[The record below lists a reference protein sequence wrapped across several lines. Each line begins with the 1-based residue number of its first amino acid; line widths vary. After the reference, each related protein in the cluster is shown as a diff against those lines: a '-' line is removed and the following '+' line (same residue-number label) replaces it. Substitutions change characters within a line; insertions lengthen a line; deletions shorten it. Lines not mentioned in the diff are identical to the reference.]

1 MPKVTSKDGTTIAY
15 DKAGQ
20 GLAVILVEG
29 ALGSRRASAELAK
42 LLAPA
47 FTVYSYD
54 RRGRG
59 ESTDTKPYSVQKE
72 VEDIEALLD
81 SAGEAACLYGISSG
95 GALALEAA
103 AGLDRKVKKLA
114 IYEVPYDSSE
124 PGIKAFRAYRTTL
137 SELVEAGRRADA
149 VALFMKF
156 VGVPDEM
163 IEGTR
168 HTPMWQSMEM
178 LAPTLVYDA
187 AVLGED
193 RTVPVSRVSDI
204 TAHTLIMDGGQSY
217 GSMPF
222 MRTTAEVLTR
232 AIPNAQHRVIE
243 GQGHDIDIKVLAPV
257 LTEFFQKENETT
269 IDPVIN
275 S

>member
-1 MPKVTSKDGTTIAY
+1 MPTVTSKNGTTIAY

-29 ALGSRRASAELAK
+29 ATGSRGDSAELAK
-42 LLAPA
+42 LLAPD

-59 ESTDTKPYSVQKE
+59 ESTDTKPYSVQRE
-72 VEDIEALLD
+72 VEDIEALIE

-103 AGLDRKVKKLA
+103 AKLNGKVKKLA

-124 PGIKAFRAYRTTL
+124 PGIKAWREYRITL
-137 SELVEAGRRADA
+137 SELVEADRRGDA
-149 VALFMKF
+149 VTLFMKF

-163 IEGTR
+163 IEGMR
-168 HTPMWQSMEM
+168 HAPMWHSMEM
-178 LAPTLVYDA
+178 IAPTLVYDA

-193 RTVPVSRVSDI
+193 RTVPTERASNI
-204 TAHTLIMDGGQSY
+204 TAHTLVMDGGKSY
-217 GSMPF
+217 GYMPF
-222 MRTTAEVLTR
+222 MRTTAEALTR
-232 AIPNAQHRVIE
+232 AIPSAQHRVIE
-243 GQGHDIDIKVLAPV
+243 SQAHDIDSKVLAPV
-257 LTEFFQKENETT
+257 LTEFFQKEN
-269 IDPVIN
+269 
-275 S
+275 

>member
-59 ESTDTKPYSVQKE
+59 VSTDTKPYSVQKE

-81 SAGEAACLYGISSG
+81 RAGEAACLYGISSG
-95 GALALEAA
+95 GALAL
-103 AGLDRKVKKLA
+103 
-114 IYEVPYDSSE
+114 Y
-124 PGIKAFRAYRTTL
+124 
-137 SELVEAGRRADA
+137 DA
-149 VALFMKF
+149 V
-156 VGVPDEM
+156 
-163 IEGTR
+163 
-168 HTPMWQSMEM
+168 
-178 LAPTLVYDA
+178 
-187 AVLGED
+187 VLGED

-204 TAHTLIMDGGQSY
+204 TAHTLSSWMAARAMDLCLLCERL
-217 GSMPF
+217 P
-222 MRTTAEVLTR
+222 RC
-232 AIPNAQHRVIE
+232 
-243 GQGHDIDIKVLAPV
+243 
-257 LTEFFQKENETT
+257 
-269 IDPVIN
+269 
-275 S
+275 

>member
-1 MPKVTSKDGTTIAY
+1 MPTITSKDGTTIAY

-29 ALGSRRASAELAK
+29 ALGSREASAGLAK
-42 LLAPA
+42 LLAA
-47 FTVYSYD
+47 DFTVYSYD

-59 ESTDTKPYSVQKE
+59 ESTDTKPYAVQRE
-72 VEDIEALLD
+72 VEDIEALIE

-103 AGLDRKVKKLA
+103 ASLKGKVKKLA

-124 PGIKAFRAYRTTL
+124 PGRKAWREYRTKL
-137 SELVEAGRRADA
+137 SELVEADRRADV

-163 IEGTR
+163 IEDMR
-168 HTPMWQSMEM
+168 HAPMWPSMEM

-193 RTVPVSRVSDI
+193 RTVPTERVSDI
-204 TAHTLIMDGGQSY
+204 TAHTLVMDGGQSY

-222 MRTTAEVLTR
+222 MRTTAEVLTK

-243 GQGHDIDIKVLAPV
+243 SQGHDVDIKVLAPL
-257 LTEFFQKENETT
+257 LTAFFQKEN
-269 IDPVIN
+269 
-275 S
+275 